1 MHNAHRFACGFR
13 ASVAIL
19 TLSFFCSGA
28 LAQTGPDLLAK
39 PWPDKDQYFDGRGAA
54 LFDNAG
60 HIKESNQSF
69 RLDTYES
76 AGRFHLIPGS
86 EISPRVGYDFSFM
99 DLHTND
105 PKLPNQLTDVSVG
118 VGMGLFKNGNWIG
131 AMSVGLG
138 YAGDSAFAN
147 GAAWYG
153 KADLMLVDQLN
164 ENDFI
169 GFGLDYDGHRPT
181 WPDIPIPGVAYSHRF
196 DPHLQIVAGFPFSS
210 LSWKPIDPLDIELE
224 YELVSDLR
232 SDISY
237 QFVKHWK
244 AYGLWDYRRDAYHV
258 SELPSNRRLMFVQYR
273 VEAGIR
279 FQPKEQISA
288 GIGLGYAFDTHF
300 RSGWDFQDTKRVA
313 DASDVPYVRAEV
325 SVRF

>member
-1 MHNAHRFACGFR
+1 M
-13 ASVAIL
+13 
-19 TLSFFCSGA
+19 
-28 LAQTGPDLLAK
+28 
-39 PWPDKDQYFDGRGAA
+39 
-54 LFDNAG
+54 
-60 HIKESNQSF
+60 
-69 RLDTYES
+69 DTYES
-76 AGRFHLIPGS
+76 AGRFHMIPGN
-86 EISPRVGYDFSFM
+86 EISPRIGYDFSFM

-131 AMSVGLG
+131 ALSVRNWLR
-138 YAGDSAFAN
+138 GDSRLRPN

-153 KADLMLVDQLN
+153 KADAILVDQLN

-169 GFGLDYDGHRPT
+169 GFVLDYDGHRPT
-181 WPDIPIPGVAYSHRF
+181 WPDIPLPGFGYSHRF
-196 DPHLQIVAGFPFSS
+196 DPRLQMVIGVPFSS
-210 LSWKPIDPLDIELE
+210 LSWKPIDPVDIELS
-224 YELVSDLR
+224 YEILTDLR

-258 SELPSNRRLMFVQYR
+258 SELPSDRRLLFVQYR

-300 RSGWDFQDTKRVA
+300 RSGWDFQDTHLVA

-325 SVRF
+325 IVRF